1 MRQNRPQSMIDVAP
15 KYPSSTPAFHPV
27 LPIPLDFS
35 LQESVSAPADAFF
48 AAPTTNEA
56 KKFIAGELLL

>member
-35 LQESVSAPADAFF
+35 LQESVIG
-48 AAPTTNEA
+48 AAPEL
-56 KKFIAGELLL
+56 AGAYIRNIYDNQNSA